1 MNVLLLDFDQRRDV
15 PRDFW
20 KRLGMVAQFHRVRV
34 LAVGVGP
41 SGSGKG
47 VHVVVILSRQLSFMR
62 VVCLQAIL
70 GSDWKRELFNSRR
83 AAAWRRVPGFWRKR
97 GNVLYSRHY
106 KR

>member
-1 MNVLLLDFDQRRDV
+1 MNTLLCDFDGRL
-15 PRDFW
+15 PRDLW
-20 KRLGMVAQFHRVRV
+20 KRIEMVARFHRFRV
-34 LAVGVGP
+34 LGVGVGY

-47 VHVVVILSRQLSFMR
+47 FHVVVVTNKRLSPMR
-62 VVCLQAIL
+62 VVCLQAII

-83 AAAWRRVPGFWRKR
+83 AAAWRRVPRFWRSR